1 MLGRYGDEKGNAGT
15 GAEKGGVGPEVTGG
29 ASRGTTF
36 GPGGLVWKGDYNHR
50 VTKKIKHEAKI
61 ETYDTGGVRA
71 LRFRT
76 VEEVSHLYKDLM
88 NCCESLAR
96 RYSRMSR
103 YVGPTKLIWADL
115 RPFVSDGPCQKKNR
129 ACLLYRRG
137 QGVFLVH

>member
-1 MLGRYGDEKGNAGT
+1 MCVRDTRRPGSLPRVADVGGSFHTVLGRYGEEKGNAGT

-29 ASRGTTF
+29 ASRGTRF

-76 VEEVSHLYKDLM
+76 RRRST
-88 NCCESLAR
+88 SL
-96 RYSRMSR
+96 
-103 YVGPTKLIWADL
+103 V
-115 RPFVSDGPCQKKNR
+115 
-129 ACLLYRRG
+129 
-137 QGVFLVH
+137 